1 MRRYAFIVAALFSM
15 APLCARAADLVV
27 WWEQGYNPEE
37 DAAVRE
43 IVATFEQDT
52 GKQVELVPPSHNDMV
67 AKSLAA
73 VQAGQPPDFLFGF
86 DRLVFGQSAYEDRLV
101 DLSDVIGPF
110 ENLFDPDA
118 LSYATLPFST
128 LRAMF
133 AMCSLWGQQTGGG
146 AWPKRST

>member
-52 GKQVELVPPSHNDMV
+52 GKQVELVRRRTTTWSPRAWPPSRPGSPRFSVRSD
-67 AKSLAA
+67 L
-73 VQAGQPPDFLFGF
+73 GIRPW
-86 DRLVFGQSAYEDRLV
+86 AYEDRLV
-101 DLSDVIGPF
+101 DLSDVIGPC

-133 AMCSLWGQQTGGG
+133 AMCISWGQQTGGG
-146 AWPKRST
+146 AWPKRFT